1 MERYTSCLA
10 YLIWNGGV
18 EKLLSVSSIIQTLH
32 KLSEPT
38 SGAAAQRKRM
48 DSRIIHYS
56 LNNYTNIMQYNKLR
70 GQNNYSAYQVCGCK
84 CSGTPEVLGG

>member
-1 MERYTSCLA
+1 MERCTSCLA

-38 SGAAAQRKRM
+38 SGAAAQRKRT
-48 DSRIIHYS
+48 DSKIIHYS
-56 LNNYTNIMQYNKLR
+56 
-70 GQNNYSAYQVCGCK
+70 
-84 CSGTPEVLGG
+84 